1 MEESAKKGIN
11 HNRLTTPHSVFNM
24 RIYWFQTRKGH
35 TTFLFGQVSTLGLCF
50 GFKSVIDVTLS
61 IWFQEPAT
69 TRLPCPICAC
79 IIFTQWRD
87 ILCFVLV
94 ELARLG
100 FVLVLKAWSMSR
112 LAYDFRNRLQHAYRV
127 QYVHV
132 LFLHNEGTYYVLF
145 WSSWH
150 AWALFWF

>member
-1 MEESAKKGIN
+1 M
-11 HNRLTTPHSVFNM
+11 H
-24 RIYWFQTRKGH
+24 IYLFQTMKGH

-61 IWFQEPAT
+61 IWFQEQAT
-69 TRLPCPICAC
+69 TRLACPICACIIFTQWREILCFGRVGTLGLCFGFKSVIDVTLSIWFQEQATTRLACPICAC

-100 FVLVLKAWSMSR
+100 FVLVLKAWSTSR
-112 LAYDFRNRLQHAYRV
+112 LARKLTQV
-127 QYVHV
+127 
-132 LFLHNEGTYYVLF
+132 
-145 WSSWH
+145 
-150 AWALFWF
+150 